1 MGACN
6 CMKDKQDKS
15 AEIGTDA
22 EKLMNK
28 ADKGM
33 QSDFVLTTYTISV
46 FPQTRQQEVKRKI
59 RIIRNSNTQT
69 SIPDTLTQIQAI

>member
-59 RIIRNSNTQT
+59 RIIRNSNI
-69 SIPDTLTQIQAI
+69 SNGWE